1 MNQIRYILAAI
12 ALVSTLQ
19 LSAQEKDSEPRIA
32 PDGRQLLL
40 TSKDKDF
47 LQLWFYERM
56 LEMSLDPQG
65 REDYSSLLT
74 YYTYRM
80 GRITLPKYE
89 YTEAEQQAEFDRLV
103 REMNKEMHD
112 FLSKED
118 YKIHV
123 ESFTKIE
130 EMLYKKR
137 GWTKDTEVE
146 KQ

>member
-1 MNQIRYILAAI
+1 MNQIKYILAAI

-19 LSAQEKDSEPRIA
+19 LSAQEKDTEPRIA
-32 PDGRQLLL
+32 PDGRELLL

-56 LEMSLDPQG
+56 LEMSLDKQG

-80 GRITLPKYE
+80 GRVTLPKYE
-89 YTEAEQQAEFDRLV
+89 YTDAEQQAEFDRLV
-103 REMNKEMHD
+103 KAMNKDMHD
-112 FLSKED
+112 FLSEDD
-118 YKIHV
+118 YKIHE

-130 EMLYKKR
+130 DMVYKKK
-137 GWTKDTEVE
+137 GWTKEE
-146 KQ
+146 KMEKE

>member
-65 REDYSSLLT
+65 REDYSGK
-74 YYTYRM
+74 RRQAAA
-80 GRITLPKYE
+80 GR
-89 YTEAEQQAEFDRLV
+89 QGCRDRG
-103 REMNKEMHD
+103 HAGTA
-112 FLSKED
+112 SA
-118 YKIHV
+118 
-123 ESFTKIE
+123 
-130 EMLYKKR
+130 
-137 GWTKDTEVE
+137 
-146 KQ
+146 